1 MLILFV
7 LCLLTLPDWSS
18 PPFDLSITALS
29 ASSTALMDCNDSSSP
44 SYSPSRV
51 MNRTFLMRPPRVVI
65 SALNAF
71 SRRPFRVLMRSG
83 KRSDRSSQHS
93 VALINNLLLPTSPE
107 TLSTVSSSV
116 SVGTGVVSAIT
127 DKKAYFC
134 SVGKKAAKLSKMI
147 IDSLSS
153 PPFGFA
159 VALGG
164 GEGLSVH
171 NFLSRQLLQLGLEPK
186 RPIRTGVHHLT

>member
-1 MLILFV
+1 
-7 LCLLTLPDWSS
+7 
-18 PPFDLSITALS
+18 
-29 ASSTALMDCNDSSSP
+29 
-44 SYSPSRV
+44 
-51 MNRTFLMRPPRVVI
+51 MNSTFLMRPPRVVI
-65 SALNAF
+65 SARSAF

-93 VALINNLLLPTSPE
+93 VALINSLLLPTSPE

-127 DKKAYFC
+127 DKTAKNRQEISMEAFKL
-134 SVGKKAAKLSKMI
+134 VGKKAAKLSKMI

-164 GEGLSVH
+164 GEGFSVH
-171 NFLSRQLLQLGLEPK
+171 DFLSRQLLQLGLEPK
-186 RPIRTGVHHLT
+186 RPSRTGVHHLT